1 MSATQIFSPK
11 KYWRITVNSES
22 GKKNYWASDFSRKG
36 DRFRFRVVDRD
47 GDRTDKVVLGMGDD
61 LASVKEAKLN
71 LFFASMQV
79 V

>member
-11 KYWRITVNSES
+11 KYWRVTVNAEG
-22 GKKNYWASDFSRKG
+22 GKKTYWASDFSRKG
-36 DRFRFRVVDRD
+36 DRFSFCVVDRE
-47 GDRTDKVVLGMGDD
+47 GDRTDKVVLGLGDD
-61 LASVKEAKLN
+61 LALVREARLN